1 MSSPFLSTTALA
13 RLCDD
18 TRRLCVHA
26 RRQHARL
33 RTLVHAAEAARDENG
48 SVAETIDIAIGARR
62 SGHHFYVMTR
72 RLLAQIEAQDAEAV
86 HSASTTS
93 PAVLAV
99 DDFEDS
105 RELLAEIFLRAGFLV
120 RTATN
125 GLEALVT
132 AYEWHPDVIVMD
144 IAMPVLDGIEATRLL
159 KAGPATRG
167 ARVIAYTASPGRAEH
182 QPPGQFVAVLTK
194 PCSPDVLI
202 AAVRRAVARPEDPR
216 ADSTSRSNKEPS

>member
-1 MSSPFLSTTALA
+1 MSNAFISRTVLA
-13 RLCDD
+13 RLGDD

-26 RRQHARL
+26 RRQHERL
-33 RTLVHAAEAARDENG
+33 RSLVHAAEAARDEKGN
-48 SVAETIDIAIGARR
+48 VAQTIDIAIGARR
-62 SGHHFYVMTR
+62 GGHHLYAMTR

-86 HSASTTS
+86 HAASTPS

-132 AYEWHPDVIVMD
+132 AYEWHPDVIIMD
-144 IAMPVLDGIEATRLL
+144 LAMPVLDGIEATRLI
-159 KAGPATRG
+159 KAGEATRD

-182 QPPGQFVAVLTK
+182 QPPGLFVAVLAK
-194 PCSPDVLI
+194 PCSPDALI
-202 AAVRRAVARPEDPR
+202 AAVRQAVARPTD
-216 ADSTSRSNKEPS
+216 AGAGSNSRSNQEPS

>member
-1 MSSPFLSTTALA
+1 MSTPFLSSAALA
-13 RLCDD
+13 RLCHD

-26 RRQHARL
+26 RRQHERL
-33 RTLVHAAEAARDENG
+33 RTLVHSAEAARDEKG
-48 SVAETIDIAIGARR
+48 SVAETIDIAVGARR
-62 SGHHFYVMTR
+62 SGHHLYVMTR
-72 RLLAQIEAQDAEAV
+72 RLLAQIEAQDAETV
-86 HSASTTS
+86 HSVSTASPT
-93 PAVLAV
+93 VLAV

-132 AYEWHPDVIVMD
+132 AYEWHPDVIIMD
-144 IAMPVLDGIEATRLL
+144 LAMPVLDGIEATRLL
-159 KAGPATRG
+159 KAGQATRD

-182 QPPGQFVAVLTK
+182 QPPGLFVAVLAK
-194 PCSPDVLI
+194 PCSPDVLVE
-202 AAVRRAVARPEDPR
+202 AVRQAVARPEDPS